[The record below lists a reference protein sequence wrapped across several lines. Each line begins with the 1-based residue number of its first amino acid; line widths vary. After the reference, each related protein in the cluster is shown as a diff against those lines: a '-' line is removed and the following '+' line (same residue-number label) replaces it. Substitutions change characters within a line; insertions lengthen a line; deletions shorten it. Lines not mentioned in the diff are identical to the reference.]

1 MNIPLL
7 VWLAILIGLLLL
19 AAGLVLWQLR
29 RVEADL
35 SRRRAALLARTRQL
49 SREFSALA
57 RQQPANPGEPYA
69 SRLAR
74 MGRDIRQGWEQTRR
88 TEARLARA
96 PAQWVYEPAWRLVLL
111 APLVAELAPRLRIW
125 LETGALERQAASAEK
140 VLGEAGRLQ
149 AEMDGL
155 GKQEQAAVSRL
166 RQDTRA
172 LQAELDGHPLAP
184 ALAAEREKLARIAAE
199 LEQAAGKLE
208 AAQGEP
214 SRAQVVEIYP
224 LRVQAEQEL
233 DRIRQAMHGH
243 ETSHERLRPRMAR
256 QRERLE
262 GFEQALAAEEGRRPA
277 PKLHERSAAARQRL
291 TRLEEALARGE
302 YAAIEPGLAELAVC
316 QKELEES
323 LKKLSSLRS
332 RLGTAQEQTGAALS
346 SLRQW
351 MRQYPAPFILDTAY
365 EQVQTLQSK
374 LQEQARAAGSE
385 EPAELEAASQVA
397 FDELRK
403 SQSSFEHSLEI
414 YQRLAPLLTAE
425 AIEGLQKRGE
435 HLSARL
441 KLRHTS
447 YQDKAR
453 LGTLEEHLARLT
465 ESWKLVQGADPDR
478 QSDLTRLGPA
488 MQQVESSWNQLE
500 RDTQRAF
507 EALEQAKTAQERTL
521 ARLEEEIF
529 SELVALAQMEGT
541 EWSAQAR
548 RLIEQRQPLVERAGH
563 GNEDFA
569 AVWTETEALI
579 KETTRLSREYQFR
592 MARAQTE
599 TTRLVELLND
609 LADRLDRLEQ
619 HSYLDFSE
627 RAGGLLD
634 ALRRWLG
641 QAQTPAQAGLDR
653 WAGLAE
659 HGAQLRQEAEVL
671 CRSLESEAAAAD
683 QERAWTE
690 DMLVTAEEYLGGAR
704 QQQPPNA
711 FNGEL
716 TSARSLLETARR
728 KLSALAAPR
737 RKYLLAEYQA
747 ELADVRQM
755 ITGARGHVDRV
766 LG

>member
-19 AAGLVLWQLR
+19 AAGLALWQLR
-29 RVEADL
+29 GAAADL
-35 SRRRAALLARTRQL
+35 ARRAALLARTRQL

-57 RQQPANPGEPYA
+57 RRQPTNPGEPYA

-74 MGRDIRQGWEQTRR
+74 LGKSIRRGWEQNKR

-96 PAQWVYEPAWRLVLL
+96 QSQPAFEPAWRLALIV
-111 APLVAELAPRLRIW
+111 PLMGELVSRLRIW
-125 LETGALERQAASAEK
+125 LETAWLERQAAAAEK
-140 VLGEAGRLQ
+140 VLAEAAHLQ
-149 AEMDGL
+149 EEMAGL
-155 GKQEQAAVSRL
+155 GKQEQAAVTRL
-166 RQDTRA
+166 RQDAQA
-172 LQAELDGHPLAP
+172 LQGELDGHR
-184 ALAAEREKLARIAAE
+184 LAAALVVEREKLVKVAAE
-199 LEQAAGKLE
+199 LDLAAGKLD
-208 AAQGEP
+208 AAAGEP
-214 SRAQVVEIYP
+214 TRAQVVEIYP

-233 DRIRQAMHGH
+233 KGIRQAMHGH
-243 ETSHERLRPRMAR
+243 ESSHERLRPRMAR

-262 GFEQALAAEEGRRPA
+262 AYEQALASDEERRPA
-277 PKLHERSAAARQRL
+277 PKLHERSAAAHQAL
-291 TRLEEALARGE
+291 TDLEEALARGE
-302 YAAIEPGLAELAVC
+302 YNAIEPGLTELAAR
-316 QKELEES
+316 QKELEEN
-323 LKKLSSLRS
+323 LKKLSGLRS
-332 RLGTAQEQTGAALS
+332 RLGAAQEQTSAALT

-351 MRQYPAPFILDTAY
+351 MRLYPAPFVLDTAQ
-365 EQVQTLQSK
+365 EQVQALQSK
-374 LQEQARAAGSE
+374 LQEQARTAGSE
-385 EPAELEAASQVA
+385 EPAELEAASLVA
-397 FDELRK
+397 LDELRK

-435 HLSARL
+435 HLAARL
-441 KLRHTS
+441 KLRHAS
-447 YQDKAR
+447 YQEKAR
-453 LGTLEEHLARLT
+453 LSTLEEHLARLT
-465 ESWKLVQGADPDR
+465 EGWKRVQGADPDR
-478 QSDLTRLGPA
+478 QSDLTRLGPV

-507 EALEQAKTAQERTL
+507 EALEQAKAAQERAL
-521 ARLEEEIF
+521 ARLEEEVF

-541 EWSAQAR
+541 EWAAEAR
-548 RLIEQRQPLVERAGH
+548 RLMEQRQPLVERAGH

-569 AVWTETEALI
+569 AVLTETEALL
-579 KETTRLSREYQFR
+579 KEAAKLTHEYQFR

-599 TTRLVELLND
+599 TTRLVDILNS

-619 HSYLDFSE
+619 HPYLDFGE
-627 RAGGLLD
+627 RVGGHLD

-641 QAQTPAQAGLDR
+641 QAQTPAQTGLER

-671 CRSLESEAAAAD
+671 CRSMEAEAAAAD

-728 KLSALAAPR
+728 KLSALASPR
-737 RKYLLAEYQA
+737 RKYLLDEYQA

-755 ITGARGHVDRV
+755 ITGARGHVDKV